1 MSKRK
6 RKARNKPKTK
16 RKKNKNK
23 NGGKNRKIRLR
34 LSTLEAIATLTAA
47 IVNLITALILLR
59 IALNG

>member
-6 RKARNKPKTK
+6 RKAK
-16 RKKNKNK
+16 RKKENK

-59 IALNG
+59 IALSG

>member
-6 RKARNKPKTK
+6 RKAK
-16 RKKNKNK
+16 RKKENK
-23 NGGKNRKIRLR
+23 NGGKNRNRLR